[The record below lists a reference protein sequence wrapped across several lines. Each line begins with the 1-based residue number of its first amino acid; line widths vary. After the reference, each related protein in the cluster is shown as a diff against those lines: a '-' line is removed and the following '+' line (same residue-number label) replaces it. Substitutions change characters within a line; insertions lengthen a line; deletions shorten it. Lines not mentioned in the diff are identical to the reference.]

1 MAKQKIPQTEA
12 GVQKQEVIES
22 PEQKLARLEAENAA
36 LKNTQTELEAKIAAN
51 TNTMSKDD
59 MQYFSDLQYLKKVG
73 RVDTNVIKVKET
85 NDHKNISLW
94 TKDGKRIGPLH
105 PDNARATYEKFL
117 MRGKRL
123 LVKQPTEE
131 EIAEYK
137 KTPEYIA
144 EMKRVAEDRARKEK
158 SRRGKGFERLLESM
172 AKMIGVD
179 KSKLMQLEKQ
189 PLPLSEGRGI

>member
-1 MAKQKIPQTEA
+1 MAKRKLPQTDA
-12 GVQKQEVIES
+12 GVQEQGIIES

-36 LKNTQTELEAKIAAN
+36 LRNTQNELEAKIAAN
-51 TNTMSKDD
+51 TNIMSKDD

-73 RVDTNVIKVKET
+73 RVETNTIKVKET

-94 TKDGKRIGPLH
+94 TKEGKRIGPLH

-117 MRGKRL
+117 LKGKRL

-144 EMKRVAEDRARKEK
+144 EMQRVAEDRARKEK
-158 SRRGKGFERLLESM
+158 SRKGKGLERLLEAM
-172 AKMIGVD
+172 AKLTGLD

-189 PLPLSEGRGI
+189 PLPLSEGRGA

>member
-1 MAKQKIPQTEA
+1 MAKRKLPQTAA
-12 GVQKQEVIES
+12 GVQEQGMEET

-36 LKNTQTELEAKIAAN
+36 LRNTQTELESKIAAN

-73 RVDTNVIKVKET
+73 RVETNTIKVKET

-94 TKDGKRIGPLH
+94 TKAGKRIGPMH

-117 MRGKRL
+117 IKGIRL

-131 EIAEYK
+131 EISEYK
-137 KTPEYIA
+137 KTPEYLA
-144 EMKRVAEDRARKEK
+144 ELKRITEDRARKEK
-158 SRRGKGFERLLESM
+158 SRKGKGLERLLESM
-172 AKMIGVD
+172 AKLMGVD
-179 KSKLMQLEKQ
+179 KKKLMQIEKQ
-189 PLPLSEGRGI
+189 PLPLSEGRGA